1 MNLVRG
7 ECVCCP
13 VDEPTQNASILTLFI
28 NPTLTV
34 SVKTA
39 QPAQLDEAAINLALS
54 S

>member
-28 NPTLTV
+28 NPNLTFG
-34 SVKTA
+34 VKVA
-39 QPAQLDEAAINLALS
+39 QPAQLDETALNLALS